1 MENYRLDFTDLFVN
15 EGEAQCDIKY
25 SESGTVDIYMSSKNL
40 ADGYYSIYIVNKESV
55 NLNDFVQLELKIDNL
70 NNTPV
75 RLNIAVNTKD
85 FGVLKASD
93 KKFVIAENNSGEYR
107 SLAVQNGCFEIPAN
121 FSGILKVPFSVLDIS
136 EDIIKDGINE
146 SYGFGI
152 IAVIEENQA
161 VNISIISAMLNKD
174 STEQS
179 LALGVLIAGADSV
192 LNPTVGESM
201 EQYRTEITDI
211 HGNMK
216 NIGYEFFIDNNMNE
230 NISITKDGVITIRE
244 GNMADSAVISVITDN
259 GIRADK
265 KIDIYNSWTLYENT
279 GDGINMAIAAV
290 NEVKPVID
298 SDSILLNK
306 QFIAGI
312 RLTGILLIIGCIIY
326 YRLMR
331 NKYWRNKRKRS

>member
-15 EGEAQCDIKY
+15 EGEAQCNINY
-25 SESGTVDIYMSSKNL
+25 NESGAVDIYMSSKDL

-70 NNTPV
+70 YNTPV

-93 KKFVIAENNSGEYR
+93 NSFIIAENKNGEYR
-107 SLAVQNGCFEIPAN
+107 SLAVENGCFEIPAN
-121 FSGILKVPFSVLDIS
+121 FGGTLKVPFSVLDIS
-136 EDIIKDGINE
+136 EDIIKGGLDE

-152 IAVIEENQA
+152 SAVIEENQA
-161 VNISIISAMLNKD
+161 VNISVISAILNKD

-179 LALGVLIAGADSV
+179 MALGVLIAGADSV
-192 LNPTVGESM
+192 LNPIVGESM
-201 EQYRTEITDI
+201 EQYSAEITDI

-230 NISITKDGVITIRE
+230 NISITKDGVVTIRE
-244 GNMADSAVISVITDN
+244 GNMADSAVVSVITDN
-259 GIRADK
+259 KIRADK
-265 KIDIYNSWTLYENT
+265 KIDIYNSWTQYENT

-331 NKYWRNKRKRS
+331 NKYWRSKRKRS

>member
-15 EGEAQCDIKY
+15 EGEAQCNINY
-25 SESGTVDIYMSSKNL
+25 EESGAVDIYMSSKNL

-75 RLNIAVNTKD
+75 RLNIAVNTED

-93 KKFVIAENNSGEYR
+93 NSFIIAENKNGEYR

-121 FSGILKVPFSVLDIS
+121 FGGTLKVPFLVLDIS
-136 EDIIKDGINE
+136 EDIIKGGLNE

-152 IAVIEENQA
+152 SAVIEENQA
-161 VNISIISAMLNKD
+161 VNISVISAILNKD
-174 STEQS
+174 SIEQN

-201 EQYRTEITDI
+201 EQYSAEITDI

-230 NISITKDGVITIRE
+230 NISITKDGVVTIRE
-244 GNMADSAVISVITDN
+244 GNMADSAVVSVITDN

-265 KIDIYNSWTLYENT
+265 KIDIYNSWTQYENT
-279 GDGINMAIAAV
+279 GDGINMAIANV

-298 SDSILLNK
+298 SDSIFLNN

-326 YRLMR
+326 YRVMR
-331 NKYWRNKRKRS
+331 NKYWRSKRKRS

>member
-15 EGEAQCDIKY
+15 EGEAQCNINY
-25 SESGTVDIYMSSKNL
+25 NESGAVDIYMSSKNL

-93 KKFVIAENNSGEYR
+93 NSFIIAENKNGEYR

-121 FSGILKVPFSVLDIS
+121 FGGTLKVPFLVLDIS
-136 EDIIKDGINE
+136 EDIIKDGLNE

-152 IAVIEENQA
+152 SAVIEENQA
-161 VNISIISAMLNKD
+161 VNISVISAMLNKD

-179 LALGVLIAGADSV
+179 MASGVLIAGADSV

-201 EQYRTEITDI
+201 EQYRAEITDI

-230 NISITKDGVITIRE
+230 NISITKDGVVTIRE
-244 GNMADSAVISVITDN
+244 GNMADSAVVSVITDN

-265 KIDIYNSWTLYENT
+265 KIDIYNSWTQYENT

-298 SDSILLNK
+298 SDSIFLNN
-306 QFIAGI
+306 QFIEGI

-326 YRLMR
+326 YRVMR
-331 NKYWRNKRKRS
+331 NKYWRSKRKRS